1 MEMQREDVEKID
13 LSTHEEPAVPVSTES
28 DIISQNII
36 AQFDAILGN
45 HLDRLLGVRQG
56 IEALPMNIFTVS
68 CLILIATRE
77 TEIQTFPYLPPER
90 YTNETMLENLAEMNI
105 ESGDNLESYIKSMFD
120 KGYMNISDDG
130 RYFADSP
137 TMKMAQLFDRIF
149 PKMPGLNLVAYLGQM
164 IDEVFS
170 KRKEL
175 KAALS
180 QFDQM
185 LNLHGVSLKR
195 EIESSHNEAGKLF
208 PHLKINDGY
217 QPVAKRIVTI
227 NVKPS
232 DIFSQLETK
241 TWKVPSTKQEI
252 PATPFQPEQPGF
264 ETGKP
269 ADLHGEEPADA
280 FSGGPIGREVDSQR
294 IDAEKRQEQAIS
306 ARLISPAQS
315 SISEESM
322 PSLLQP
328 DGTGSIF
335 ETKQAPLSQ
344 GNIEQPED
352 DDIEKRIM
360 AFEEQLGMAC
370 PLCRTSGILPRT
382 TAKGKKYYKCA
393 NEDCNFISWG
403 KPYYITCPKC
413 ENPFL
418 IESPDSQGKMMLKC
432 PRATCPHW
440 QKFPWEQDEGSDI
453 NPTEPEQSVETEKK
467 TRKVVKRRR
476 RVVVRRRA

>member
-1 MEMQREDVEKID
+1 METQREAVEKID
-13 LSTHEEPAVPVSTES
+13 LSAHEEKTVPVSTES
-28 DIISQNII
+28 DIIPQNII
-36 AQFDAILGN
+36 SQFDTILGN
-45 HLDRLLGVRQG
+45 HLDRLLGAKQG

-77 TEIQTFPYLPPER
+77 TEIQTFPYLPPDR

-105 ESGDNLESYIKSMFD
+105 ESGDNLESYIKSMLD
-120 KGYMNISDDG
+120 KRYMNISDDG
-130 RYFADSP
+130 RYFAGSP

-185 LNLHGVSLKR
+185 LNLHGVSLKKDV
-195 EIESSHNEAGKLF
+195 EPSHSEAGKLF
-208 PHLKINDGY
+208 PHLKVNERY

-241 TWKVPSTKQEI
+241 TWKAPSAKPEI
-252 PATPFQPEQPGF
+252 PATPLQPEQPEF

-269 ADLHGEEPADA
+269 ADLPGEETANAFPEKPAGHEID
-280 FSGGPIGREVDSQR
+280 GQR
-294 IDAEKRQEQAIS
+294 IDIERKQEPAMSPGRVSAAQCDVSAES
-306 ARLISPAQS
+306 AS
-315 SISEESM
+315 SF
-322 PSLLQP
+322 PQP
-328 DGTGSIF
+328 DGSGSIL
-335 ETKQAPLSQ
+335 EIKQAPLSQ
-344 GNIEQPED
+344 GNVEQPED
-352 DDIEKRIM
+352 DDIEKRIA

-370 PLCRTSGILPRT
+370 PLCRTSGILPRI

-432 PRATCPHW
+432 PRATCPYW
-440 QKFPWEQDEGSDI
+440 QKFPWEQDEVSDI
-453 NPTEPEQSVETEKK
+453 NPTEPEPSAETGKK